1 MGQPVPTPVTVLGLG
16 AMGSALAAAFVKAGH
31 PTTVW
36 NRTPGKDTELIAAG
50 AHGADSVETAVAAG
64 ELIVACLFDH
74 ASVHETL
81 DPVTGTLAG
90 RDLVN
95 LTSTEPAG
103 TRELAD
109 WAAGHGI
116 PFLDGGIMATPPMI
130 GQPGS
135 ALLYSGSAEV
145 FDRHRQT
152 LELLGSAEYFGP
164 EPGKAALVDFALL
177 SGMYVMFSGFYHG
190 AAMVRSAGMSAAE
203 FGRRAEAWLGAVL
216 STLPAAGEQIDSGD
230 YSVPFQ
236 SLNFTKA
243 AVDAIVSASRDAGVD
258 LDIIGPVKNLVD
270 RQVAAGYGHESSERM
285 FESLHP
291 PIRAAG

>member
-16 AMGSALAAAFVKAGH
+16 AMGSALATAFVTAGH

-36 NRTPGKDTELIAAG
+36 NRTPGKDAELIAAG
-50 AHGADSVETAVAAG
+50 ARGADSVESAVAAG
-64 ELIVACLFDH
+64 DLVIVCLFDH

-81 DPVTGTLAG
+81 DPVAAILTG

-103 TRELAD
+103 ARELAE
-109 WAAGHGI
+109 WAARQEI
-116 PFLDGGIMATPPMI
+116 SYLDGGIMATPPMI
-130 GQPGS
+130 GGPGS
-135 ALLYSGSAEV
+135 AVLYSGSAEV
-145 FDRHRQT
+145 FERHRRI
-152 LELLGSAEYFGP
+152 LELLGSAEYFGTD
-164 EPGKAALVDFALL
+164 PGTASLVDFALL
-177 SGMYVMFSGFYHG
+177 SAMYVLFSGYYHG
-190 AAMVRSAGMSAAE
+190 AAMARSAGMSATE
-203 FGRRAEAWLGAVL
+203 FGRRAEAFLGAL
-216 STLPAAGEQIDSGD
+216 LPTLPAAGEQIDGGD

-243 AVDAIVSASRDAGVD
+243 AVDAIVSASRAAGVD
-258 LDIIGPVKNLVD
+258 LDIIGPVQNLID

-291 PIRAAG
+291 PARSAA